1 MLILGIETSCD
12 ETAVAIVENGKKI
25 RANVVSSQLKIHR
38 PFGGV
43 VPELASRAHL
53 EFLPLA
59 LDSALRQSNLSL
71 SDIKAIAVTCGPG
84 LIGCLIVGVSL
95 AKSLSYVLH
104 LPLIGVNHLEGH
116 LHSYLLTRDIKPPFV
131 GLVVSGGHTSL
142 VLVKDYGDYSSLGE
156 TRDDAA
162 GEAYDKV
169 ARMLEL
175 GYPGGPLIERLA
187 RDGNPESIKFP
198 RAIPNSLDFS
208 FSGLK
213 TAVLYYIRQHGIT
226 NAADIAAS
234 FQAAVV
240 DTLVKKCLMA
250 LKKTGVKKIVLGG
263 GVSANSA
270 LRRALKEAGKKEG
283 VGVYFPPK
291 RLSTDNAAMIAA
303 IGYQHLQRGER
314 SNPFSLEATANLR
327 LKG

>member
-1 MLILGIETSCD
+1 MLVLGIETSCD
-12 ETAVAIVENGKKI
+12 ETAVAIVKDGKKI
-25 RANVVSSQLKIHR
+25 CANIISSQLKVHL

-53 EFLPLA
+53 ELLPLA
-59 LDSALRQSNLSL
+59 LDSALRRSRLSL
-71 SDIKAIAVTCGPG
+71 TDIGAIAVTYGPG
-84 LIGCLIVGVSL
+84 LIGCLIVGISL
-95 AKSLSYVLH
+95 AKSLSYTLH
-104 LPLIGVNHLEGH
+104 LPLIGVNHIEGH
-116 LHSYLLTRDIKPPFV
+116 LHSYLLTSSLKPPFV

-169 ARMLEL
+169 ARMLKL
-175 GYPGGPLIERLA
+175 GYPGGPLIEKLA
-187 RDGNPESIKFP
+187 REGNPKRIKFP
-198 RAIPNSLDFS
+198 HAIPNSLDFS

-213 TAVLYYIRQHGIT
+213 TAVLYYIQKHGT
-226 NAADIAAS
+226 SQAADIAAS
-234 FQAAVV
+234 FQSAVI
-240 DTLVKKCLMA
+240 DTLVEKCLMA

-270 LRRALKEAGKKEG
+270 LRQALKEAGKREG
-283 VGVYFPPK
+283 IKVYIPPK

-303 IGYQHLQRGER
+303 IGYQYIRRGKR
-314 SNPFSLEATANLR
+314 SSPFSLDAVANLR
-327 LKG
+327 L